1 MPCPTTTIVGAA
13 VCARAFGVASRAAA
27 VVALGSKVG
36 SGISVAS
43 VGCPHA
49 MSVGGRCYPAAS
61 RLFPGR
67 NLALSDGTGAL

>member
-1 MPCPTTTIVGAA
+1 MPCPTTTIVGTA
-13 VCARAFGVASRAAA
+13 VCAWAFGVAFEAAA
-27 VVALGSKVG
+27 VVRGSKVG

-49 MSVGGRCYPAAS
+49 PSLGGRCYPAAS

-67 NLALSDGTGAL
+67 NLALSDRAGAL

>member
-1 MPCPTTTIVGAA
+1 MPCPTTTIVGTA
-13 VCARAFGVASRAAA
+13 VCAWGFGVVFEAAA
-27 VVALGSKVG
+27 VVRGSKVG

-49 MSVGGRCYPAAS
+49 PSLGGRCYPAAS

-67 NLALSDGTGAL
+67 NLALSGRARAL

>member
-1 MPCPTTTIVGAA
+1 ML
-13 VCARAFGVASRAAA
+13 FEAAA
-27 VVALGSKVG
+27 VVRGSKVG

-49 MSVGGRCYPAAS
+49 PSLGGRCYPAAS

-67 NLALSDGTGAL
+67 NLALSGRAGAL

>member
-1 MPCPTTTIVGAA
+1 MPCPTTTIVGTA
-13 VCARAFGVASRAAA
+13 VCAWVFGVVFEAA
-27 VVALGSKVG
+27 VVRGSKVG

-49 MSVGGRCYPAAS
+49 PSLGGRCYPAAS

-67 NLALSDGTGAL
+67 NLALSDRAGAL